1 MKASV
6 KKGLGTTIWLLSMII
21 ILGGALAFVLNPSPA
36 KSIFGYR
43 MYEVLSGSMTPA
55 LRTGELALVQ
65 ITPPQDIAVGDIV
78 TYAVSPDGT
87 TVVTHRVVDKTTD
100 SEGQT
105 VFSTKGDAA
114 DTVDTNVPAAAVIGV
129 VRGHIPIIGY
139 IIGFVRANFIAS
151 LMLIIAAIL
160 VVLAVKNL
168 SAGKKKKPANPS

>member
-21 ILGGALAFVLNPSPA
+21 ILGGALAFALNPSPA

-105 VFSTKGDAA
+105 VFSTKGDA
-114 DTVDTNVPAAAVIGV
+114 TDTNVPAAAVIGV